1 MAQPNRILDALAL
14 ASMTEPAL
22 IKRVAALWCR
32 AHANRAPYNRT
43 EIERW
48 VRAEFGPLLD
58 AKRRERLGK
67 ELADETKRQI
77 RLRLQRLKRAKLID
91 PLTLPQGDDV
101 RIGNLL
107 KSRLGPAR
115 AWVSQQRLAQQDP
128 TCFYIDGDFFSG
140 LVAGL
145 IPIKMRL
152 RRIIDP
158 NLLVYRRGSSE
169 PQSRFVP
176 NYITTV
182 ADAFIWLIPDDAV
195 EFLSIPGIRVEH
207 DGEKQAVHLVTPW
220 GTKLLP
226 WKELSPA
233 PTE

>member
-1 MAQPNRILDALAL
+1 VAQPNRILDALAL

-145 IPIKMRL
+145 IPVKMRL
-152 RRIIDP
+152 RRINDP
-158 NLLVYRRGSSE
+158 NLLVYRQGSKE
-169 PQSRFVP
+169 PRSRFVP
-176 NYITTV
+176 CHITTV
-182 ADAFIWLIPDDAV
+182 VDAFLWLIPDNAV
-195 EFLSIPGIRVEH
+195 EFLNLPDVRVEH
-207 DGEKQAVHLVTPW
+207 DGDAQAIHLITPW
-220 GTKLLP
+220 GIKVLAWRELL
-226 WKELSPA
+226 A
-233 PTE
+233 TATE